1 MCPQNLA
8 SGVGLLKFSGTVLV
22 TWWRKGSP
30 SDLSICGPVHDM
42 FLRNQFSLYVL
53 LSYSVNE
60 RLSKLQGLADDRV
73 DVPALPSG

>member
-1 MCPQNLA
+1 MDHEGPSVTTLVRFPALSSRRQEGTCRL
-8 SGVGLLKFSGTVLV
+8 VFS
-22 TWWRKGSP
+22 
-30 SDLSICGPVHDM
+30 
-42 FLRNQFSLYVL
+42 LRNQFSLYVL